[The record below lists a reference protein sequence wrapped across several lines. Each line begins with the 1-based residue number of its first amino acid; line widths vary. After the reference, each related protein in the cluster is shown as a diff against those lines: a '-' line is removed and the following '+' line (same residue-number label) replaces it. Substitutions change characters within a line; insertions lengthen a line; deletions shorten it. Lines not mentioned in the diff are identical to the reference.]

1 MQITEWQ
8 EGPFEMSCNV
18 KLGNVSIYE
27 IRIRKRAPTGMKL
40 DITSRCRKDRAV
52 SIIAFLA
59 GDIQGSLSFSL
70 KETAILLVNLG
81 ISAGDLENFFQAAT
95 DMGWEDDLILEASQ
109 AACEILP
116 PTEPTYLVVKIW
128 RGIVSEYVY
137 LPMAEAQQAI
147 ADYCSID
154 VTDIVYRTGLPF
166 GDVYSASDEMDYDAW
181 AFPAHDSGEKI
192 ETLSRQLEYALRA
205 KAELFEEYA
214 RVCAELR
221 ILRKACSG
229 GD

>member
-8 EGPFEMSCNV
+8 EGP
-18 KLGNVSIYE
+18 
-27 IRIRKRAPTGMKL
+27 
-40 DITSRCRKDRAV
+40 
-52 SIIAFLA
+52 
-59 GDIQGSLSFSL
+59 
-70 KETAILLVNLG
+70 LLVNLG

-116 PTEPTYLVVKIW
+116 PIEPSTYLVVKIW

-137 LPMAEAQQAI
+137 LPMPEAQQTV

-166 GDVYSASDEMDYDAW
+166 GDVYRASDEMDKDAW
-181 AFPAHDSGEKI
+181 AFPVHDSGEKI
-192 ETLSRQLEYALRA
+192 ESLSRQLEYALRA
-205 KAELFEEYA
+205 KSELFTEYT
-214 RVCAELR
+214 RVSRELQAFR
-221 ILRKACSG
+221 FRNTLE
-229 GD
+229 GDRC